1 MIGSEHPSGD
11 SYLEDFLVGQR
22 FGSGTYVVTADTI
35 MTFARMF
42 DPQPFHLNAETA
54 KATVFLG
61 LAASGWHTAAMTMR
75 LIVDSEFKPAGGI
88 LGVGVD
94 ELRWLNPVRP
104 DDLLRVE
111 SEVLET
117 RPSTSRPDRGV
128 LKTRHTTYNQKG
140 EAVQVMVSVLL
151 VPRRPVRPA

>member
-1 MIGSEHPSGD
+1 MTGSEHRLGD
-11 SYLEDFLVGQR
+11 GYLEDFQVGQQ
-22 FGSGTYVVTADTI
+22 FGSGTYAVTAEAI

-54 KATVFLG
+54 KTTVFRG

-94 ELRWLNPVRP
+94 ELRWLKPVRP

-151 VPRRPVRPA
+151 VPRRPVGPA